1 MGEIEVGGIDA
12 EKVFRNPPLHLLEKE
27 IAKHADFIIFHALI
41 SPLIAFRDLI
51 VEKTGEDTFK
61 IRAVV
66 AFGTALGPAAWI
78 VARNISTKTEGREV
92 ASSQKIWR
100 TLSLLATDYFILPSP
115 SSRKPRAGRAW
126 IQPHQHQ
133 EDGERGKGQRGPT
146 PALPVQQ
153 EHGAAEA
160 DGKIHWQ
167 RNH

>member
-1 MGEIEVGGIDA
+1 MLVNDQQLTTNHQPPSSYIYPHLRPLLSLRRVDENTHGQGFVDWHPFTHPQLGEIEVGGIDA

-78 VARNISTKTEGREV
+78 VARNISTKTEGEG
-92 ASSQKIWR
+92 SSQ
-100 TLSLLATDYFILPSP
+100 
-115 SSRKPRAGRAW
+115 
-126 IQPHQHQ
+126 
-133 EDGERGKGQRGPT
+133 
-146 PALPVQQ
+146 
-153 EHGAAEA
+153 
-160 DGKIHWQ
+160 
-167 RNH
+167 